1 MPDRV
6 VISDAST
13 IIGLLNI
20 GSLDILQELYTRI
33 EVTSI
38 VRREVGMPLPD
49 WIVVNND
56 NHQSMIPMLD
66 QGETSLSQ

>member
-13 IIGLLNI
+13 IIGLFNI

-33 EVTSI
+33 EVTTI

-56 NHQSMIPMLD
+56 TYQSMIPILD
-66 QGETSLSQ
+66 QGETSLSR